1 MGEGVCIYETLIK
14 VGWLIGL
21 ALGFLF
27 STCGFGAKSTLML
40 CSALNLASFALS
52 LVLLKDPLFVF
63 ERSLVKIEKAVDFS
77 YRGITLASKLL
88 DGIRIKERRINQS
101 VKQSIKH
108 KTNTKTLP
116 SLPKPWL
123 KNRNDSASDSST
135 KSEVKGEVMLKI
147 VVTGLI
153 LCAFGYD

>member
-1 MGEGVCIYETLIK
+1 MFPLDYRWGNATASYYTPLPAAAPSPTYPTSRPVEVSNTSEPQSKILVRVLALYETLIK

-77 YRGITLASKLL
+77 YRGITLALNCWM
-88 DGIRIKERRINQS
+88 EY
-101 VKQSIKH
+101 
-108 KTNTKTLP
+108 
-116 SLPKPWL
+116 
-123 KNRNDSASDSST
+123 
-135 KSEVKGEVMLKI
+135 E
-147 VVTGLI
+147 
-153 LCAFGYD
+153 